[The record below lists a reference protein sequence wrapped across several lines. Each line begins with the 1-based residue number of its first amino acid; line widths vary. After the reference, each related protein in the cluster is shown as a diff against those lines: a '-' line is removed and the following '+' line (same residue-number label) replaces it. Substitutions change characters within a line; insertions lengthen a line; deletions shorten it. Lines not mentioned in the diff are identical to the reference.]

1 VSPRK
6 RPELIEGPDDVPGPT
21 LGDKIEWL
29 IRHRPDGSGAPATN
43 ADVALSIT
51 AVTGE
56 ELSST
61 GIWKL
66 RTGRGENPT
75 LKTMTALATF
85 FSVPLGF
92 FGEDEDALILG
103 DQAALAALLREKG
116 VSRASLRALTD
127 LSVAGR
133 RMVEDMIE
141 SVARMERERDG
152 SPELP
157 PIARCR
163 HQAKYRSFLASCLMG
178 GGGHLYSYVFLGRLM
193 RRFLQL
199 VPAVLGGSEELVY
212 DVPLAD
218 PPAYDCN

>member
-21 LGDKIEWL
+21 LGEKIEWL
-29 IRHRPDGSGAPATN
+29 IRHRWPDGSVAPATN

-51 AVTGE
+51 AATGE

-66 RTGRGENPT
+66 RTGRGDNPT
-75 LKTMTALATF
+75 LKTLTALATF
-85 FSVPLGF
+85 FSVPIGF
-92 FGEDEDALILG
+92 FGVDEDAAILG

-116 VSRASLRALTD
+116 VSRDSLRTLTD
-127 LSVAGR
+127 LSPAGR

-141 SVARMERERDG
+141 SVARMERERGG

-157 PIARCR
+157 PIASKPNIQLQKSRKLR
-163 HQAKYRSFLASCLMG
+163 TVAPGGWLPANVSVRSSD
-178 GGGHLYSYVFLGRLM
+178 GRLLCSM
-193 RRFLQL
+193 SLLRNAELGQL
-199 VPAVLGGSEELVY
+199 NCRIVGP
-212 DVPLAD
+212 
-218 PPAYDCN
+218 